1 MLHLTL
7 LILSSN
13 MSIAMFYQ
21 YQKLHSALLTLFTVM
36 PIVISYFLKIL
47 NNLTRLM
54 EMLFE
59 VTVCF
64 LLLLSYMCCM
74 VKSFLEGRTSF
85 DQQGYTYLRRT
96 CCSRLE
102 RTRME
107 KFKSGI
113 FMFAFTTMAF
123 SVACA
128 VALAVA
134 LCRTICMGFHIYMPC
149 F

>member
-1 MLHLTL
+1 
-7 LILSSN
+7 

-74 VKSFLEGRTSF
+74 VKIVSGRPY
-85 DQQGYTYLRRT
+85 QLRPAG
-96 CCSRLE
+96 L
-102 RTRME
+102 
-107 KFKSGI
+107 
-113 FMFAFTTMAF
+113 
-123 SVACA
+123 
-128 VALAVA
+128 
-134 LCRTICMGFHIYMPC
+134 HIP
-149 F
+149 